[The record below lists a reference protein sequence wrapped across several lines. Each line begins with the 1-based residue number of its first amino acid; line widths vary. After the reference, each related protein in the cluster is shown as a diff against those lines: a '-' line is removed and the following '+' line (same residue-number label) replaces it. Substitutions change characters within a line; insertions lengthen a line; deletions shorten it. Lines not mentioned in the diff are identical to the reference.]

1 MRDIWTTNF
10 MQNDELA
17 DPAALKAKVE
27 IGEGY
32 QATN

>member
-1 MRDIWTTNF
+1 